1 VTPRESLKI
10 AEIESKKIGDEEIIL
25 EAKNDSNEHRAMM
38 TSSKLWREDRKS
50 EFDLAKT
57 TVKLNNE
64 KRAKLA

>member
-1 VTPRESLKI
+1 LLRS
-10 AEIESKKIGDEEIIL
+10 SQKKIGDEEIIL
-25 EAKNDSNEHRAMM
+25 EANNDSNEHRAMM

>member
-1 VTPRESLKI
+1 VTPREALKI

-50 EFDLAKT
+50 EYDLAKT

>member
-1 VTPRESLKI
+1 VTPREALKI